1 MDADI
6 MAAASASPP
15 AGRSRASTG
24 ASAPGTPISRATA
37 ATVCGWSPEMIFS
50 STDDLQLDAL
60 GLEER
65 DGVLGVRP
73 ELFGHDHQRR
83 RVELVRQP
91 F

>member
-1 MDADI
+1 
-6 MAAASASPP
+6 
-15 AGRSRASTG
+15 
-24 ASAPGTPISRATA
+24 
-37 ATVCGWSPEMIFS
+37 MIFS